1 MSMLDFL
8 IGHPL
13 STREERGQRIA
24 VAAGVAVFGL
34 DALSSAAYG
43 PEAAL
48 TVLRPLGN
56 LGDHYIVP
64 LSLGIIVLLTI
75 VFFSYRQTIEAYPA
89 GGGSFTVA
97 RENLG
102 NFPGLLAGSALMIDY
117 ILNVAVGISAGVG
130 ALISA
135 VPSLQPYT
143 LRLCLA
149 ILVMITIVNLRGL
162 KEAGLVFLA
171 PTYLFVGSLVVMIA
185 IGAVKTLLAGGA
197 PAAVVA
203 PPAFAP
209 VTAAVGWWLLLKAF
223 SSGCTAITGV
233 EAVSNGVLAFQE
245 PAVNTARRTLAAIIV
260 ILILLLGGIAWL
272 AQVYHIGATDPG
284 DPGYQ
289 SMLSQLLGAVAGRG
303 AFYFV
308 AISSIVLV
316 LVFSA
321 NTSFADFPRLCNVI
335 AETGHLP
342 RSFGTRGRRLVYSM
356 GILVLAGVAGLLLTV
371 FGGVTDRLIPLFAIG
386 AFLAFT
392 LSQAGMVIH
401 WKRVGGPHAR
411 NSMIINGIG
420 AFATGLTLVVILC
433 AKFLEGAW
441 ITILL
446 MPLLLVTM
454 VKVRQ
459 HYEAVSRQI
468 ETPLEFEPGRPN
480 PPVVVLPVQRW
491 NKITDKALRFS
502 MNFSAEVRAV
512 HIECPDTEEIV
523 KQWQVHVARP
533 AREQGLQEPE
543 LVVLP
548 SPYRFVVATIVNYS
562 LDLAHKNPD
571 NIIAVVIPELVESR
585 WYHYLLHNQRASLL
599 KAMLLVKGNER
610 VVVVNVPW
618 YLQNGHSNGAAKSV
632 RQ

>member
-1 MSMLDFL
+1 MSLLDLL
-8 IGHPL
+8 IGRPL

-24 VAAGVAVFGL
+24 IAAGVAVFGL

-48 TVLRPLGN
+48 TVLRPLGD
-56 LGDHYIVP
+56 LGARYIVP
-64 LSLGIIVLLTI
+64 LSLAIIGLLTI

-102 NFPGLLAGSALMIDY
+102 NFPGLLAGAALMIDY

-135 VPSLQPYT
+135 MPSLQPHT
-143 LRLCLA
+143 LKLCLV
-149 ILVMITIVNLRGL
+149 ILALITLVNLRGL
-162 KEAGLVFLA
+162 REAGLVFMA
-171 PTYLFVGSLVVMIA
+171 PTYLFVGSLAAMILL
-185 IGAVKTLLAGGA
+185 GAVKTLLAGGA
-197 PAAVVA
+197 PAPVVA
-203 PPAFAP
+203 PPPFAP
-209 VTAAVGWWLLLKAF
+209 LTAAVGWWLILKAF
-223 SSGCTAITGV
+223 SSGCTALTGV

-245 PAVNTARRTLAAIIV
+245 PAVRTARRTLAAIIA

-289 SMLSQLLGAVAGRG
+289 SMLSQLLGAVVGRG
-303 AFYFV
+303 PFYV
-308 AISSIVLV
+308 IAISSIVLV

-342 RSFGTRGRRLVYSM
+342 RSFGTRGRRLVFSI
-356 GILVLAGVAGLLLTV
+356 GIVVLALVAGVLLAI

-392 LSQAGMVIH
+392 MSQAGMVMH
-401 WKRVGGPHAR
+401 WRRVGGPHAR
-411 NSMIINGIG
+411 HSMIVNGIG
-420 AFATGLTLVVILC
+420 ATATGLTLVVILC

-446 MPLLLVTM
+446 MPLLLAAM
-454 VKVRQ
+454 IWVRR
-459 HYEAVSRQI
+459 HYDAVSRQI
-468 ETPLEFEPGRPN
+468 EAEPEFDPGKPN
-480 PPVVVLPVQRW
+480 PPMVVLPVQRW
-491 NKITDKALRFS
+491 NKIADKALRFS
-502 MNFSAEVRAV
+502 MNLSSEVRAV
-512 HIECPDTEEIV
+512 HIECAETEAIV

-533 AREQGLQEPE
+533 SRELGLQEPE

-548 SPYRFVVATIVNYS
+548 SPFRFVVNTIVNYS
-562 LDLAHKNPD
+562 LELAQKNPD
-571 NIIAVVIPELVESR
+571 NIVAVVIPELVESR

-618 YLQNGHSNGAAKSV
+618 YLQNGHKKG
-632 RQ
+632 

>member
-1 MSMLDFL
+1 MSVLDLL
-8 IGHPL
+8 IGRPL

-24 VAAGVAVFGL
+24 MAAGIAVFGL

-48 TVLRPLGN
+48 TVLRPLGQA
-56 LGDHYIVP
+56 GVRYIVP
-64 LSLGIIVLLTI
+64 LSLGIIALLTI
-75 VFFSYRQTIEAYPA
+75 VYFSYRQTIEAYPG

-102 NFPGLLAGSALMIDY
+102 NFPGLLAGAALMIDY

-135 VPSLQPYT
+135 VPSLQPHT
-143 LRLCLA
+143 LALCLV
-149 ILVMITIVNLRGL
+149 ILGLITLINLRGL
-162 KEAGLVFLA
+162 REAGLIFMA
-171 PTYLFVGSLVVMIA
+171 PTYLFVGSLTIMIVL
-185 IGAVKTLLAGGA
+185 GAVKTLLAGGA
-197 PAAVVA
+197 PAPVVT
-203 PPAFAP
+203 PPPFAP
-209 VTAAVGWWLLLKAF
+209 VTAAVGWWLMLKAF
-223 SSGCTAITGV
+223 ASGCTALTGV

-245 PAVNTARRTLAAIIV
+245 PAVKTAQRTLAAIIA

-272 AQVYHIGATDPG
+272 AKVYHIGATDPG

-289 SMLSQLLGAVAGRG
+289 SMLSLLLTAVAGRG
-303 AFYFV
+303 VFYII
-308 AISSIVLV
+308 AITSIVLV

-321 NTSFADFPRLCNVI
+321 NTSFADFPRLCNI
-335 AETGHLP
+335 ISETGYLP
-342 RSFGTRGRRLVYSM
+342 RTFGTRGRRLVYSM
-356 GILVLAGVAGLLLTV
+356 GILVLAGVAGILLTV

-392 LSQAGMVIH
+392 MSQAGMVMH

-411 NSMIINGIG
+411 HSMIVNGIG
-420 AFATGLTLVVILC
+420 AVATGLTLIVILC

-446 MPLLLVTM
+446 MPLLLLAMISVRRHYDAVT
-454 VKVRQ
+454 RQ
-459 HYEAVSRQI
+459 VE
-468 ETPLEFEPGRPN
+468 EPLGFNPGKPN
-480 PPVVVLPVQRW
+480 PPIVVLPVQRW

-502 MNFSAEVRAV
+502 MNLSADVRAV

-523 KQWQVHVARP
+523 KQWQVQVARP
-533 AREQGLQEPE
+533 ARESGMQEPQ

-548 SPYRFVVATIVNYS
+548 SPFRFIVGTIVTYS
-562 LDLAHKNPD
+562 LDLATKNPD
-571 NIIAVVIPELVESR
+571 NIVAVVIPEMVESR

-610 VVVVNVPW
+610 VVVINVPW
-618 YLQNGHSNGAAKSV
+618 YLQQHDGS
-632 RQ
+632 